1 MKKQKNFQLAAIAVL
16 VFAVLFMAIGFA
28 TYSQTLKI
36 NGTVN
41 VAKNKWSVHFSTL
54 ADDYQLETGSVAADS
69 HSVTETQVNFTASLA
84 KPGDHHTFTVKA
96 VNDGTFQAALK
107 SIDMS
112 ALTEAQAKYLT
123 YTLKYGDT
131 TYDSS
136 VSGLNIALPV
146 NSSEEVMIDVRYVQP
161 ADPADLPAED
171 VVVNLSAQ
179 LNYEQAN

>member
-1 MKKQKNFQLAAIAVL
+1 MKKQKYFQLATIAVL

-54 ADDYQLETGSVAADS
+54 ASDYQLETGSVAADS

-84 KPGDHHTFTVKA
+84 KPGDHHTFTV
-96 VNDGTFQAALK
+96 QAALK